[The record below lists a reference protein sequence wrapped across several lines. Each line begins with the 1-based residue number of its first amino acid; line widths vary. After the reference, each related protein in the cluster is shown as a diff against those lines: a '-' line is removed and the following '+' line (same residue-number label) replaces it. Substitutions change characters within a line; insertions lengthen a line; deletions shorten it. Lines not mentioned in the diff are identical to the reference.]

1 MHDSLQTPVLPGAGH
16 LRDHQGRA
24 RRDAQQAG
32 MGTKH
37 ACVPSMHGSD
47 SGLSDVGARW
57 VVGGGT
63 VGGVPW
69 VARSVVDTVIR
80 WYGGRYGGTAGDTA
94 CCATRMYASDSVPWL
109 GV

>member
-1 MHDSLQTPVLPGAGH
+1 MTHPSPCMTRFRHPYYQVPVICGTIKGGH
-16 LRDHQGRA
+16 GVMRNKQVW
-24 RRDAQQAG
+24 
-32 MGTKH
+32 
-37 ACVPSMHGSD
+37 VPSMHGSD